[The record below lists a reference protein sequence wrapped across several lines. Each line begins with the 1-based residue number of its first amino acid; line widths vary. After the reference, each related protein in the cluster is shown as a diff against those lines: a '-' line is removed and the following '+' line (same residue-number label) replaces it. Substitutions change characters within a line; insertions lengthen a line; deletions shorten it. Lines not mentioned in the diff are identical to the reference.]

1 MATLGT
7 FNENDREGYISLAKA
22 TELAAEK
29 RRLVKIEGVDPR
41 TKGMTFGNLF
51 NRWLKSHAKL
61 KKKSWEADIG
71 LYERHIATRLGSHEL
86 GALKRRNVIDVLD
99 NIATEVS
106 GVQANRCQTL
116 VSSVLN
122 WALDEDL
129 LEANPAHGVRQ
140 RGHETPRERVMTEA
154 RAAGILECPHWLATG

>member
-51 NRWLKSHAKL
+51 NRWLKSRQI
-61 KKKSWEADIG
+61 KKEV
-71 LYERHIATRLGSHEL
+71 LGSGYWPLRTAHSHAARKPRI
-86 GALKRRNVIDVLD
+86 GRF
-99 NIATEVS
+99 
-106 GVQANRCQTL
+106 
-116 VSSVLN
+116 
-122 WALDEDL
+122 
-129 LEANPAHGVRQ
+129 EAP
-140 RGHETPRERVMTEA
+140 
-154 RAAGILECPHWLATG
+154 